1 MKISRSEHKFF
12 ISSHDIISLAAVFKH
27 VLFTDKN
34 CIGGQPY
41 KITSIYFD
49 DLNDSAFIEKLQGV
63 NFREKYRLR
72 MYNND
77 YSHCKFEIKRKAH
90 SYVKKLSFRISEQ
103 DAKNILNK
111 DYSVFKKHPDFE
123 YLEFVFK
130 EKHFEAKSLVTYDR
144 LAYFLPYDNIR
155 VTFDLDLR
163 GSTKFSSFDVNDLS
177 GCKFFMPTG
186 YQILELKHDN
196 KLPPF
201 ISSILS
207 NFQLRQSSISK
218 YVLSRLHNNIQLQE
232 DSGVLPF

>member
-1 MKISRSEHKFF
+1 
-12 ISSHDIISLAAVFKH
+12 
-27 VLFTDKN
+27 
-34 CIGGQPY
+34 
-41 KITSIYFD
+41 
-49 DLNDSAFIEKLQGV
+49 
-63 NFREKYRLR
+63 

-103 DAKNILNK
+103 DAKNIINK

-123 YLEFVFK
+123 YLEVVFK
-130 EKHFEAKSLVTYDR
+130 AKHLEAKSLVSYDR
-144 LAYFLPYDNIR
+144 LAYFLPYDNMR